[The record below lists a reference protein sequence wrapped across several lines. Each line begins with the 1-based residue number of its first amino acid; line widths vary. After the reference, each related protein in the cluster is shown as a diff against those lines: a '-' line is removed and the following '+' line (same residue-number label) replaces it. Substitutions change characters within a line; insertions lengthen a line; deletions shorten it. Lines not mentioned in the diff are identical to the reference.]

1 MANENKTIIIIIMIT
16 TIIIITIIIII
27 IIIIVV
33 DFEKHFI
40 KKINDK
46 KVTFTIDLTYPFL

>member
-1 MANENKTIIIIIMIT
+1 MANDNKTIIIIIMIT
-16 TIIIITIIIII
+16 IIIIIII
-27 IIIIVV
+27 IIIIVAG
-33 DFEKHFI
+33 DFEIHFN